1 VGNST
6 PVTCAP
12 TPHVEVTVAAVA
24 VALVV
29 AGTGEMVAA
38 QVPRTTKPP
47 PPVLATMGA
56 ALQARGINACGTPD
70 WPTFSH
76 TQDSRPFRDERAR
89 RARIVVVAPQ
99 ACPTVD
105 PHTGDVYG
113 ADANRVSVIGAF
125 VFKSA
130 SALKRHAKNYT
141 NDDEAFSEL
150 RRGAKHA
157 LFRGIGYVLNGNTLI
172 TMNDLPPP
180 GMEPAFTA
188 AMKDLGA
195 RQRYVST
202 LWRDTHPNT

>member
-1 VGNST
+1 M
-6 PVTCAP
+6 TCSP
-12 TPHVEVTVAAVA
+12 IPHVTVTSKVAVAAVV
-24 VALVV
+24 VAFVV
-29 AGTGEMVAA
+29 AGTGELVAA
-38 QVPRTTKPP
+38 QVPQAIEPP
-47 PPVLATMGA
+47 PPVLATIGA
-56 ALQARGINACGTPD
+56 TLQAHGITACGTPD

-76 TQDSRPFRDERAR
+76 TQDSRPFREERAR

-113 ADANRVSVIGAF
+113 ADANRVGVIDAF

-130 SALKRHAKNYT
+130 SALKRHAENYT
-141 NDDEAFSEL
+141 DYDEAFSEL

-157 LFRGIGYVLNGNTLI
+157 LFRGIGYVLSGNTLI
-172 TMNDLPPP
+172 TMNELPPP

-188 AMKDLGA
+188 AMNDLGA

-202 LWRDTHPNT
+202 LWRATHPNP